1 MKSTNLLRLGVYHE
15 PTTRTGV
22 AYLIKLFYRLYTSQ
36 NRDDG
41 VRSDGASTN
50 YGNIMNHEEPR
61 MNGITAT
68 ERLINDFWGTFYLSS
83 FSPDFQDWDSLS
95 SPRDESG
102 TNEEYEAALDLTTT
116 TRIELKGRAG
126 KMIILERES
135 NDLSLKA

>member
-1 MKSTNLLRLGVYHE
+1 MIEEVNNIYANMKSTNLLRLGVYHG

-102 TNEEYEAALDLTTT
+102 VRLA
-116 TRIELKGRAG
+116 IFG
-126 KMIILERES
+126 KEM
-135 NDLSLKA
+135 DSLGLNYLNSFLY